1 MATSGND
8 PFSGSNVRNV
18 LEHVLSPK
26 IVSDG
31 SGGFAVKLDLINVDN
46 IYASGNIYGAGG
58 NIGGG
63 GSGITGPKGATGP
76 SGGPIGP
83 IGPTGPF
90 GVGPT
95 GPGLAG
101 PTGTQGPTGLAGP
114 VGPTG
119 PIGVGHTGPGLTG
132 PMGPTGVIGPT
143 GPFGVGPTG
152 PGLSGPTGVR
162 GPTGVAGPTG
172 PAGINKYIVAKIYAS
187 YSLGASSLD
196 CSNQNCQYAIDPKIG
211 TLDPTTLTPSSF
223 SIDLNNVYYSTSN
236 PPLIVENIYIIT
248 SSGTYVLYSSKT
260 GNVTGSNIFTTF
272 TSDFS
277 RMTVSNIFYSNF
289 STMAVGPG
297 QLLWIYIQF
306 IN

>member
-1 MATSGND
+1 MATGGND
-8 PFSGSNVRNV
+8 PFSGSNVRSV
-18 LEHVLSPK
+18 LQHVLSPK

-46 IYASGNIYGAGG
+46 IYATGNIYGAGG

-63 GSGITGPKGATGP
+63 GGGSGITGPTGP
-76 SGGPIGP
+76 SGGPVGP
-83 IGPTGPF
+83 RGPTGPF

-95 GPGLAG
+95 GPGLPG
-101 PTGTQGPTGLAGP
+101 PTGSQGLR
-114 VGPTG
+114 
-119 PIGVGHTGPGLTG
+119 GVT
-132 PMGPTGVIGPT
+132 GPT

-152 PGLSGPTGVR
+152 PGLTGPMGLQGLSGVTGPTGPFGVGPTGPGLTGPQGPEGAR
-162 GPTGVAGPTG
+162 GPTGQTG
-172 PAGINKYIVAKIYAS
+172 PAGTTRRMMAKIYAT
-187 YSLGASSLD
+187 YSGGLTSLD
-196 CSNQNCQYAIDPKIG
+196 CANQNCYYGIDPNIG

-223 SIDLNNVYYSTSN
+223 SVDLNNYNYSTQN
-236 PPLIVENIYIIT
+236 PPLVVQNVYIVT
-248 SSGTYVLYSSKT
+248 TSGTYVLYSSKC

-272 TSDFS
+272 SSDFT

-289 STMAVGPG
+289 ATMAVGPG